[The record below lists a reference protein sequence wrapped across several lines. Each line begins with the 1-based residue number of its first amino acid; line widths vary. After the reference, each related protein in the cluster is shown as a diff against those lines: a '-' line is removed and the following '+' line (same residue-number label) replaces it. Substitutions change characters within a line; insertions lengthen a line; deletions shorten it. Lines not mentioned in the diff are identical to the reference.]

1 MELISRNEILK
12 RIGHFTYLRDLG
24 IKQISDEEYDL
35 IDESRD
41 LTFRLRLNDYN
52 EIAVSIELPM
62 SSVVRIDSGNV
73 FNLHRIAMF
82 SIEDDL
88 LKISAYRFKGS
99 DAAFKLIDQLT
110 EFCEEIKQTK

>member
-1 MELISRNEILK
+1 MKQIDKNEILR

-41 LTFRLRLNDYN
+41 LIFRLRLNDYN

-62 SSVVRIDSGNV
+62 SSIARIDSGDV

-82 SIEDDL
+82 AIEDGQ
-88 LKISAYRFKGS
+88 LKISAYRFKEAN
-99 DAAFKLIDQLT
+99 DAFNLIDQLT
-110 EFCEEIKQTK
+110 EICEELKQSK

>member
-35 IDESRD
+35 IDEARD

-62 SSVVRIDSGNV
+62 AYVVRFDSGLV

-82 SIEDDL
+82 AIEDDQL
-88 LKISAYRFKGS
+88 RISAYRFKGS
-99 DAAFKLIDQLT
+99 EEAFKLIDQLT
-110 EFCEEIKQTK
+110 EFCEEIKQKK